1 MATASFF
8 IRATQTTTTDNAWEN
23 AEIDLGA
30 FVDALGKTVLRIHN
44 IAVRYQTAGSNG
56 PPVPDNIAGGGTAY
70 IQYAL
75 TTQALAAADTPDL
88 SDKALIASGSY
99 QVATN
104 GAAGVPATNYMVVTD
119 ANDIAPQDWSK
130 GYLVGVETLYLNSYQ
145 DTQMGAGENTVS
157 IVLECTSEKLTQSGA
172 MSLAL
177 SQQ

>member
-1 MATASFF
+1 MASASFF

-44 IAVRYQTAGSNG
+44 IAVRYQTAGTNG
-56 PPVPDNIAGGGTAY
+56 PPVPDNIASGGTAY

-75 TTQALAAADTPDL
+75 TTQALSAGDTPDL
-88 SDKALIASGSY
+88 SDKSLIASGAY

-104 GAAGVPATNYMVVTD
+104 GVAGAGPTNYMVISQASDV
-119 ANDIAPQDWSK
+119 APQNWSK
-130 GYLVGVETLYLNSYQ
+130 GYLVGVETLYLNSFQ
-145 DTQMGAGENTVS
+145 DTEMGAGENTVS
-157 IVLECTSEKLTQSGA
+157 IVLECTSERLTQSGA